1 MSSSRFPTR
10 RVAAVLLTIVL
21 AVPNLAFAQSAVKI
35 APETAKPELNA
46 KLPEKVR
53 TAGVL
58 NLATDANY
66 PPCQW
71 YLKDG
76 KTMVGYE
83 VDIWDA
89 LAQVLGVKLNVVSI
103 DFGGLIP
110 GVAGGRYDMAMECIT
125 DRAEREK
132 QVTFVNHSLTY
143 GNAFYYVGTNPA
155 IKAGQP
161 ETLCGLRTAGQ
172 SGTDFITNLQ
182 TFSKWCAD
190 KGLKPLTIGEFPQQS
205 AVLLALFAG
214 RIDFALSEASAV
226 EELKA
231 NNPVEILTIV
241 NPLEKQNYLGII
253 VAKENTQLAEA
264 LKAALQATKASGT
277 YDKIFAKWNLK
288 HAALGEFGINMTTTK
303 PLN

>member
-1 MSSSRFPTR
+1 MSSSRFPIR
-10 RVAAVLLTIVL
+10 RVAAILLTIVL
-21 AVPNLAFAQSAVKI
+21 AAPNLAFAQSAVKI
-35 APETAKPELNA
+35 PPETAKPELNA

-110 GVAGGRYDMAMECIT
+110 GVAGGRFDMAMECIT

-264 LKAALQATKASGT
+264 LKAALQAIKASGT

-288 HAALGEFGINMTTTK
+288 HAALSEFGINMTTSK

>member
-1 MSSSRFPTR
+1 MLSSRFPIR
-10 RVAAVLLTIVL
+10 HVAAILLTIF
-21 AVPNLAFAQSAVKI
+21 ATVPSLAFAQSSVTI
-35 APETAKPELNA
+35 PPETAKPELNA
-46 KLPEKVR
+46 MLPEKIR
-53 TAGVL
+53 AAGVL

-89 LAQVLGVKLNVVSI
+89 LAQVLGVKLKVVSI
-103 DFGGLIP
+103 DFAGLIP
-110 GVAGGRYDMAMECIT
+110 GVSGGRYDMAMECIT
-125 DRAEREK
+125 DRVEREK

-143 GNAFYYVGTNPA
+143 GNAFYYVASNPA

-182 TFSKWCAD
+182 TFSKWCTG

-231 NNPVEILTIV
+231 NNPVEIVTIV
-241 NPLEKQNYLGII
+241 NPLEKQDYLGII
-253 VAKENTQLAEA
+253 VATENTQLAEA
-264 LKAALQATKASGT
+264 LKSALQAIKASGT

-288 HAALGEFGINMTTTK
+288 HAALSEFGINMTTTK